1 MRDCII
7 SEVYFQ
13 HESMSDDFRNEP
25 LVLRRISFGQRN
37 TEVRARGET
46 GNKPRQSFAVPAL
59 EKLVGVMDVAF
70 LGRFFMMNKV
80 VGITNFSC
88 RYVNTHM
95 QFSHL

>member
-37 TEVRARGET
+37 TEARAREET
-46 GNKPRQSFAVPAL
+46 
-59 EKLVGVMDVAF
+59 
-70 LGRFFMMNKV
+70 
-80 VGITNFSC
+80 
-88 RYVNTHM
+88 
-95 QFSHL
+95 